1 MALSRFFA
9 AVAAC
14 ITLAAPPVLAN
25 EVQEINQQFRN
36 GNLAGA
42 LTHADAYLAKSP
54 KDAQV
59 RFLKGLIL
67 ADLGKTNDAIVVFT
81 GLTDDHP
88 ELPEPYNNL
97 AVLYASQNKYAAAKD
112 ALEMA
117 IRAHPDY
124 ATAHENLG
132 DLYVK
137 MASVEYEKAL
147 VLGNKNA
154 AVQAKQVLLQGML
167 EGQAVKP
174 AMSKPDT
181 AAPKPTRD
189 SSRPAPA
196 R

>member
-1 MALSRFFA
+1 MALSRFFV

-14 ITLAAPPVLAN
+14 IALAAPPVLAN

-42 LTHADAYLAKSP
+42 LSHADAYLAKNP
-54 KDAQV
+54 KDAQA

-67 ADLGKTNDAIVVFT
+67 ADLGKTNDAIAVFT

-132 DLYVK
+132 DLYAK
-137 MASVEYEKAL
+137 MASVAYEKAL
-147 VLGNKNA
+147 TLDSKNPA
-154 AVQAKQVLLQGML
+154 AQAKLVLIQGML
-167 EGQAVKP
+167 EGQASKP

-181 AAPKPTRD
+181 ASPKPVRD
-189 SSRPAPA
+189 SSHPAPA
-196 R
+196 K